1 MKDKLKKLIEEFY
14 PELELKKV
22 ENIIDKYK
30 TNKINY
36 KITHKTNFVIS
47 YADSITNSFKKIKL
61 EKFLKKNYSNINNIH
76 LLPFFSYTSDDGFS
90 VSDYYNVD
98 KRFLNWKNIKN
109 LNSFNLMY
117 DFVANHSSKSNKLF
131 DNFLNDKTGYE
142 DLYTEYDDNFDYSKV
157 VRPRTSPLFHEYKND
172 LGKIKK
178 VWSTFSEDQVD
189 LNYRSEKTILH
200 ILDILGFYL
209 YRGARL
215 IRLDAIGFIWK
226 ESGTSCMSLDKT
238 HKLVQL
244 ISLFGKEI
252 DKDSIIITETNVPHK
267 ENISYLTK
275 DEADLVY
282 NFTLPPLLLH
292 TIFSEDSSVF
302 NNWIEFY
309 NTDLPDD
316 KTMFNFLSSH
326 DGIGMRGVQNILTSK
341 QIDSLILKLENNGA
355 KINYKSNPDGTK
367 SPYEA
372 CTTFYS
378 AIKDSDLNIW
388 NKRYLLLHS
397 ILLAIKGVPA
407 IYINSL
413 LLAENDL
420 KGYELTKQNRSLN
433 RKKFNYSEIK
443 KISNQE
449 NFLKFSSKINNLMSI
464 KSSYNAFDPYS
475 KIEKIELGKETIS
488 FIRKGT
494 TNVIVVN
501 NITPNKIEKNLNGE
515 YKDLITNRFFKSKLI
530 LEPYEFLW
538 LIQNKK

>member
-1 MKDKLKKLIEEFY
+1 MKDKLVKLIKEFY

-22 ENIIDKYK
+22 EDIIKKYK
-30 TNKINY
+30 ISKTDY
-36 KITHKTNFVIS
+36 KITNKTNLVIS
-47 YADSITNSFKKIKL
+47 YADSITNSSKKIKL
-61 EKFLKKNYSNINNIH
+61 EKLLKKHYSNINNVH

-98 KRFLNWKNIKN
+98 KRFLNWKNINK

-117 DFVANHSSKSNKLF
+117 DFVANHSSKSNLLF
-131 DNFLNDKTGYE
+131 KNFLNNKPGYE
-142 DLYTEYDDNFDYSKV
+142 DLYTEYDNNFDYTKV

-172 LGKIKK
+172 LGEIKK

-189 LNYRSEKTILH
+189 LNYKSEKAILH

-209 YRGARL
+209 YKGARL

-226 ESGTSCMSLDKT
+226 ESGTGCMSLEKT
-238 HKLVQL
+238 HQLVQL

-252 DKDSIIITETNVPHK
+252 DKDSTIITETNVPHK
-267 ENISYLTK
+267 ENISYLKK

-292 TIFSEDSSVF
+292 TIFSEDSTIF
-302 NNWIEFY
+302 NKWIDFY
-309 NTDLPDD
+309 NTDLEND

-341 QIDSLILKLENNGA
+341 QIDNLILRLENNGA
-355 KINYKSNPDGTK
+355 KVNYKSNPDGTK

-378 AIKDSDLNIW
+378 AMKDDDSNIW
-388 NKRYLLLHS
+388 NNRYLLAHS
-397 ILLAIKGVPA
+397 ILLSIKGMPA

-420 KGYELTKQNRSLN
+420 KGYELTKHNRSLN
-433 RKKFNYSEIK
+433 RQKFNYSDVK
-443 KISNQE
+443 KITKKE
-449 NFLKFSSKINNLMSI
+449 NFLKFSNKINSLMNI
-464 KSSYNAFDPYS
+464 KSNYNAFDPYG
-475 KIEKIELGKETIS
+475 KIEKLELGNDTIS
-488 FIRKGT
+488 FIRKGDID
-494 TNVIVVN
+494 VIVVN
-501 NITPNKIEKNLNGE
+501 NITSSKVEKKLEGR
-515 YKDLITNRFFKSKLI
+515 YKDLVTNSSFKDKI
-530 LEPYEFLW
+530 NLEPYEFLW
-538 LIQNKK
+538 LVKK